1 MELNPRLNHSWWT
14 LRIAL
19 GAVPIIAGLDKFL
32 NLLTNWDMYLN
43 PLIPKILHISP
54 STFMHISG
62 VIEIAV
68 GILMFTRLTRYIAYI
83 VMVWL
88 WAISLNL
95 ISQGQFLDIAV
106 RDILISLG
114 AFVLAKLTEVRQ
126 MAVAED
132 TTRSLNA
139 ASGGMR
145 RTA

>member
-19 GAVPIIAGLDKFL
+19 GAVPIVAGLDKFL

-43 PLIPKILHISP
+43 PLIPKMLHISP
-54 STFMHISG
+54 PTFMHVSG
-62 VIEIAV
+62 VIEIVV
-68 GILMFTRLTRYIAYI
+68 GILMFTRFTRYIAYV

-106 RDILISLG
+106 RDIVISLG
-114 AFVLAKLTEVRQ
+114 AFVLAKLTEVRE
-126 MAVAED
+126 MAATVETPQPMKSAPDE
-132 TTRSLNA
+132 
-139 ASGGMR
+139 MR

>member
-32 NLLTNWDMYLN
+32 NLLTNWEMYLN
-43 PLIPKILHISP
+43 PLIPKILHVSP
-54 STFMHISG
+54 QTFMHASG
-62 VIEIAV
+62 VIEIVV
-68 GILMFTRLTRYIAYI
+68 GILMFTPFTRYVAYV

-95 ISQGQFLDIAV
+95 ISQMQFLDIAV

-114 AFVLAKLTEVRQ
+114 AFVLAKLTEVREL
-126 MAVAED
+126 AGAEE
-132 TTRSLNA
+132 TSPTIKR
-139 ASGGMR
+139 ASDEMR

>member
-19 GAVPIIAGLDKFL
+19 GAVPIVAGLDKFL
-32 NLLTNWDMYLN
+32 NLLTNWEMYLN
-43 PLIPKILHISP
+43 PAIPKILHISP
-54 STFMHISG
+54 PTFMHVSG
-62 VIEIAV
+62 VIEIVV
-68 GILMFTRLTRYIAYI
+68 GILMFTRFTRYIAYV

-114 AFVLAKLTEVRQ
+114 AFVLAKLTEVRE
-126 MAVAED
+126 MTTAED
-132 TTRSLNA
+132 TTHSLNA
-139 ASGGMR
+139 SSGGMR